1 MTAALREQ
9 YDAVA
14 ALLSAWARRRE
25 AGTRSPQE
33 RVGSV
38 LQSFPSA
45 SRLGLRDALR
55 RASSGRA
62 EVALEAGYVLG
73 PAVDTGT
80 PVMWPVAAVTADERG
95 TVGVRVALFFQ
106 HDGEVW
112 CAGWRFETADAAG
125 GPHPYLHAQ
134 HCNGWG
140 GPSATTFLLPDQGQA
155 RSAPVNE
162 SEPAFPLRGSTCV
175 GLVVG
180 MVAALHGANE
190 AGEVAADAGHDLR
203 GGLRL
208 EVRALLA
215 GG

>member
-73 PAVDTGT
+73 P
-80 PVMWPVAAVTADERG
+80 
-95 TVGVRVALFFQ
+95 
-106 HDGEVW
+106 
-112 CAGWRFETADAAG
+112 TADAAG